1 MGQVFLCS
9 TCNQVFPDKERDTH
23 FLEVHGVE
31 PRKPELLLETTQ
43 ILQSTSLKNDA
54 STPTPSSH
62 TNPGQ
67 ELTESLLDQTKIIQ
81 PSTSKKASNN
91 ARSEERKSDR
101 SCTVC
106 RKSFLKPSQL
116 ERHMRIH
123 TGEKP

>member
-1 MGQVFLCS
+1 M
-9 TCNQVFPDKERDTH
+9 FPDKERDTH

-31 PRKPELLLETTQ
+31 PRIKTELLLETTQ
-43 ILQSTSLKNDA
+43 ILQSTSSKNDVIK
-54 STPTPSSH
+54 PTSSSQA
-62 TNPGQ
+62 NLGQ
-67 ELTESLLDQTKIIQ
+67 QLNESLLDQTKIIQ

-91 ARSEERKSDR
+91 VKSEERKSDR

-106 RKSFLKPSQL
+106 GKSFLKPSQL